1 MGLQRIQPIDS
12 PWHIEMGEAKKVF
25 SCSIGASNLP
35 FFLGGWLCRSWT
47 RCQTFSSSFWS
58 SSSWLVLKKKRP
70 MVKQLELLLL
80 QPPERR
86 DWIGTI
92 NPRSSRD
99 LHYGF
104 IHFAHSSFSEPFCF
118 KESLLGMHP
127 WKNNLVHFIKIKE
140 GISFLETQRW
150 MKQIF
155 TVICNK
161 QVDIYMSLFQTWLTC
176 R

>member
-99 LHYGF
+99 LHLRGHQVLF
-104 IHFAHSSFSEPFCF
+104 LWLDICLKKEDINSWKRHSKNLWYAFSYFTPQFS
-118 KESLLGMHP
+118 KPSPGILLAKSVSP
-127 WKNNLVHFIKIKE
+127 E
-140 GISFLETQRW
+140 A
-150 MKQIF
+150 
-155 TVICNK
+155 
-161 QVDIYMSLFQTWLTC
+161 
-176 R
+176 